1 MIKTLCSFAL
11 ILLLAIPAMAQD
23 APQVRLSPVA
33 IAQTTVNGTYIKVV
47 YGQPHKRDRVVFGE
61 LVPYGQ
67 VWRTGANEATE
78 ITFTGDVEIAGETIP
93 AGTYS
98 VFTIPGED
106 TWTFILNSGLGI
118 WGTRYN
124 EANNV
129 FTATFPAET
138 LDTTWEAFTIR
149 MEREENTARL
159 NMMWDN
165 TKVIVPISVN

>member
-1 MIKTLCSFAL
+1 MIKYACSFILMLMLAVPAL
-11 ILLLAIPAMAQD
+11 AQD

-33 IAQTTVNGTYIKVV
+33 IAATTVNDTYIRVV

-78 ITFTGDVEIAGETIP
+78 ITFTGDVEIVGETIE

-98 VFTIPGED
+98 IFSIPGEEE
-106 TWTFILNSGLGI
+106 WTIILNSGLGQ

-124 EANNV
+124 ADNNV
-129 FTATFPAET
+129 FTATFPSET
-138 LDTTWEAFTIR
+138 MDISWEAFTIR
-149 MEREENTARL
+149 LEREENKVHL
-159 NMMWDN
+159 NMMWDD
-165 TKVIVPISVN
+165 TKVVVPITVK